1 MYIIGFTNKNVL
13 FLQFDQRA
21 PVQRQTLKLNRKV
34 SFQRTSNLE
43 QKQIVLEKGVL
54 VNKKILAIYDSEESY
69 AYRLMDFI
77 GEKLNLPFEVY
88 VFTDKGKFYSC
99 SKIKDIECLLISE
112 STYEGAVET
121 LQIPHIIIL
130 SESGKNLNK
139 ALHHINKYQ
148 SSENILHEI
157 MAYYTDRS
165 ETVPSTLRTGIQKM
179 KIIGIY
185 TPIGRCLQTTFSL
198 TLGQMLARKY
208 KTLYLNFET
217 YSGFS
222 RLLNKQFE
230 NDISDL
236 MYYFECAREKL
247 SYRLESMVETVNGL
261 DFIPPSEIYQNLAG
275 RRGGQWMDLFK
286 ELEKTSE
293 YEYLILDLSDNVLD
307 LWDILRNCT
316 RIYTISRDDGLAM
329 AKIEQYEKALEYMN
343 YGDINVKT
351 TKWKLPIFRELP
363 ARIEELTYGDLAA
376 YIKKQVFPDLL

>member
-1 MYIIGFTNKNVL
+1 M
-13 FLQFDQRA
+13 
-21 PVQRQTLKLNRKV
+21 
-34 SFQRTSNLE
+34 
-43 QKQIVLEKGVL
+43 
-54 VNKKILAIYDSEESY
+54 NKKILAILDSEETY

-88 VFTDKGKFYSC
+88 VFTDEDKFYSC
-99 SKIKDIECLLISE
+99 NTRDIECLLIAE
-112 STYEGAVET
+112 SVYKGAVES

-157 MAYYTDRS
+157 MEYYTDRS
-165 ETVPSTLRTGIQKM
+165 ETVSPTLRTGLEKM
-179 KIIGIY
+179 KIIGVY

-198 TLGQMLARKY
+198 TLGQMLARKH
-208 KTLYLNFET
+208 KTLYLNFEI

-222 RLLNKQFE
+222 RMLNRQFN
-230 NDISDL
+230 NDITDL

-261 DFIPPSEIYQNLAG
+261 DFVPPSEIYQNLAG
-275 RRGGQWMDLFK
+275 IRGGQWMDLFR

-293 YEYLILDLSDNVLD
+293 YEYLILDLSDGILD

-343 YGDINVKT
+343 YSDINVKT
-351 TKWKLPIFRELP
+351 TKWKLPIFKELP
-363 ARIEELTYGDLAA
+363 ARLEELTYGDLAA
-376 YIKKQVFPDLL
+376 YIKKQVFPDLLGEG